1 MKIML
6 WQLYWDYIETEAVI
20 KDNNLTDIFIANYN
34 TNNQQVISGPI
45 TSLQKVEE
53 IFYDNY
59 ALKYVKG

>member
-1 MKIML
+1 ML